1 MLLPRE
7 QRSMG
12 SHVWATVASE
22 SVPRTYNSLQGLGS
36 LLRGLGSLRIHVR
49 RAPRDGSASTLAE
62 QQPLRRHHT
71 MTCTSPGLGRGYPP
85 LCQPLCAWLPPM
97 PHCAADSCPE
107 NNAAWGATSGL
118 LWPRNQYPGPIILS
132 RASAVCC
139 GGSTARG
146 PMSAGPPAMARPRL
160 LQSSSPLRRHHAAT
174 STSPAMSC
182 IQPYWSPTTHKIE
195 YDQHVTSARQGRGH
209 SINHT
214 TTVAGYRARTRHL
227 Y

>member
-62 QQPLRRHHT
+62 QQPLRRHH
-71 MTCTSPGLGRGYPP
+71 
-85 LCQPLCAWLPPM
+85 
-97 PHCAADSCPE
+97 
-107 NNAAWGATSGL
+107 
-118 LWPRNQYPGPIILS
+118 
-132 RASAVCC
+132 
-139 GGSTARG
+139 
-146 PMSAGPPAMARPRL
+146 
-160 LQSSSPLRRHHAAT
+160 AAT

-182 IQPYWSPTTHKIE
+182 IKPYWSPTTHKTE
-195 YDQHVTSARQGRGH
+195 YDQHVTSA
-209 SINHT
+209 
-214 TTVAGYRARTRHL
+214 
-227 Y
+227 